1 MTYPSASLT
10 YRRATMQQA
19 STVGLVIAL
28 LDTLAGDLNRAIAAM
43 DCNDIQTRSNQL
55 THAFAILQHLE
66 MMIDSKNGGATAAQ
80 LKRFYRHLHK
90 GMLDAQFVKSTAIL
104 QGLIQAVFEV
114 REAWQQVDAGEATP
128 GATKRGKTEAKSASA
143 KRSQH
148 DPAEPES
155 RLSFS
160 C

>member
-10 YRRATMQQA
+10 YRRAAMQQA

-43 DCNDIQTRSNQL
+43 ERDDIETRSNQL
-55 THAFAILQHLE
+55 AHGFIILQQLE
-66 MMIDSKNGGATAAQ
+66 MMVDAENGGPTAGQ
-80 LKRFYRHLHK
+80 LQRFYRHIRK
-90 GMLDAQFVKSTAIL
+90 GMLDAQFTRSTEILRGLVK
-104 QGLIQAVFEV
+104 AVLEV
-114 REAWQQVDAGEATP
+114 REAWQQVDAGE
-128 GATKRGKTEAKSASA
+128 TKRGKTGPKTVSA
-143 KRSQH
+143 KGSQH
-148 DPAEPES
+148 EPADPEI